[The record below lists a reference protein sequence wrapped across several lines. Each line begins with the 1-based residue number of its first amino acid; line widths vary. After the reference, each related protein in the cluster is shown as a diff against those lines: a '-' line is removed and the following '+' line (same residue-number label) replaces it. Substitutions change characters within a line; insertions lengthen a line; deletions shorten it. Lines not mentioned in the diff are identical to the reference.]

1 LTQHCSVQT
10 IEYNVVP
17 GVAWGLLPTAWQAAF
32 NSATMNCP
40 TILAQGFKLQHRSG
54 LFALGIDAGDVIEG
68 SDAARVTLST
78 TAPLYKQATAA
89 TASYVRLITVS
100 TSRYIRFSGEFV
112 YIMGLSAT
120 VTNFDWKAVEAPG
133 MGFYY
138 QNTAGNRIGYDSV
151 ANRLTIVGPTSTL
164 LVIYCV

>member
-1 LTQHCSVQT
+1 
-10 IEYNVVP
+10 
-17 GVAWGLLPTAWQAAF
+17 
-32 NSATMNCP
+32 MNCP
-40 TILAQGFKLQHRSG
+40 TILAQGFKLQNRSG
-54 LFALGIDAGDVIEG
+54 LFALGIGAGDVIEG
-68 SDAARVTLST
+68 SNASRLTLST

-89 TASYVRLITVS
+89 TASHVRLFPVS
-100 TSRYIRFSGEFV
+100 TSRYIRFSRGFV

-164 LVIYCV
+164 LAIFTPSNYLTHNKVIRLITFVITFHCTEDTTKWTQLHGFY

>member
-1 LTQHCSVQT
+1 LTQHRSVQT
-10 IEYNVVP
+10 IKYNVVP
-17 GVAWGLLPTAWQAAF
+17 GVAWVLLPTVWLAAF

-54 LFALGIDAGDVIEG
+54 LFALGIGAGDVIEG
-68 SDAARVTLST
+68 SNAARVRLST

-89 TASYVRLITVS
+89 TASYVRLIPVS
-100 TSRYIRFSGEFV
+100 TSRYIRFSGGFV

-120 VTNFDWKAVEAPG
+120 VTNFAVEAPG

-138 QNTAGNRIGYDSV
+138 QNTAGNRICYDSV

-164 LVIYCV
+164 LAIYCV